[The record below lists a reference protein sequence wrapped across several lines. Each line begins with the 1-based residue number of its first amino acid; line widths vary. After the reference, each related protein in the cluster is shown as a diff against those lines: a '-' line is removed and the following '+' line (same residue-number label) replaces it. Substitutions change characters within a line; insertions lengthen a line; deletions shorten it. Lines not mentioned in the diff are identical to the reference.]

1 MSHFLINLC
10 QVKQNAWRV
19 HRLFTA
25 DPSACVWTSAEICNG
40 CLPFTKSFRKIRFGS
55 KWNITFF
62 GCSSGKCPGATEHL
76 KRQSCFSGRNI
87 PSRNSRSIFPSHPV
101 RPSRSFS
108 GKWNWFAQMVNEIP
122 GRSKFT
128 SPEFCVPFALTVDR
142 PVCPCKWQT
151 TDVNAFL
158 PRGHR
163 YYFRKKMYFFEFFY
177 YNILRE
183 SHRYN

>member
-1 MSHFLINLC
+1 M
-10 QVKQNAWRV
+10 
-19 HRLFTA
+19 
-25 DPSACVWTSAEICNG
+25 
-40 CLPFTKSFRKIRFGS
+40 
-55 KWNITFF
+55 TFF
-62 GCSSGKCPGATEHL
+62 GCSSGKCPGTTEQL
-76 KRQSCFSGRNI
+76 KRQSWFSGRNI

-108 GKWNWFAQMVNEIP
+108 GKWNGFAQMVNEIP

-183 SHRYN
+183 SHRYNQNLPVNIVALDADLTPLFKKQLHYFLSLCVFQHVSSAQVVTCSRFKQFESYI

>member
-1 MSHFLINLC
+1 M
-10 QVKQNAWRV
+10 VV
-19 HRLFTA
+19 YRLQKVFGKSGSKVNGTWLVLVVPA
-25 DPSACVWTSAEICNG
+25 ENVREQRNIWKGSPVFPDRIFQAEIRV
-40 CLPFTKSFRKIRFGS
+40 LFFQAIFDTSFK
-55 KWNITFF
+55 
-62 GCSSGKCPGATEHL
+62 
-76 KRQSCFSGRNI
+76 
-87 PSRNSRSIFPSHPV
+87 
-101 RPSRSFS
+101 PSRSFS
-108 GKWNWFAQMVNEIP
+108 GKSNWFAQMVNEIP

-163 YYFRKKMYFFEFFY
+163 YYLRKKMYFFEFFY
-177 YNILRE
+177 YNILHE